1 MDHPTTS
8 TGSGVDDEDI
18 LNASSK
24 RETLITSQPLPSN
37 TPSSVTAN
45 PHIPSVSASAVLGE
59 SASMPEGTPICKGFD
74 FNTTLGGGGDNTT
87 SSTNASADIL
97 EGIINSMKSTGFQA
111 TNLGMAIDEINR
123 MRNWRLSDVPF
134 REGTDDE
141 ELRDPAVR
149 SNIRARVFF
158 AYTSNQISC
167 GQREIIRFIVQHG
180 LVDCIVTTAGG
191 IEEDIIKCFEPTFM
205 GDFKLKGKDLR
216 KKGINRI
223 GNLLVPNN
231 NYCKFEDWMAPL
243 IVKMHDEQDE
253 KLAEWAKVVAKS
265 TQEELPPRFAW
276 TPSKVIERI
285 GNEINNEES
294 VLYWAAKNQ
303 IPVFCPALT
312 DGSVGDMMYFHSYK
326 RPGFV
331 LDINEDIRR
340 INDLAVQCYA
350 SGMLI
355 LGGGL
360 VKHHTCNANLMRN
373 GADFSVYINTGQ
385 EFDGSDSGASPE
397 EAISWGKIRID
408 AKPVKVCADATIAF
422 PLIVSQTFAKD
433 LQAYKESTKDA
444 ICWMADAQE

>member
-8 TGSGVDDEDI
+8 TASGVDDEDI
-18 LNASSK
+18 LTTSSK

-74 FNTTLGGGGDNTT
+74 FNTTLGGGGGTS
-87 SSTNASADIL
+87 SSTNTSADIL

-134 REGTDDE
+134 REGIDDE
-141 ELRDPAVR
+141 EQRDPAVR
-149 SNIRARVFF
+149 SNIRARIFF

-253 KLAEWAKVVAKS
+253 KLSEWAKEVAKS
-265 TQEELPPRFAW
+265 KHEELPPRFAW

-294 VLYWAAKNQ
+294 VLYWAAKNR

-433 LQAYKESTKDA
+433 LQAYKERTKDA